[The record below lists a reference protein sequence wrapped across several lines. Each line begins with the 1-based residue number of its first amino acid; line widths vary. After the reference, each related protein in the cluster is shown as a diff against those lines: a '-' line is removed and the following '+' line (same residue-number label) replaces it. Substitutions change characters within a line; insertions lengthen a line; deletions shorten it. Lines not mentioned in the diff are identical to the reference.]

1 MTAFPEAHRPSVAS
15 THRPVVLLHAG
26 SAGNWMWEPQL
37 AAVRDRLALTPHL
50 PGFGPRVDEEWPG
63 LAAAADDVA
72 RRIRDLGAEGAV
84 DVVGVSLGGVL
95 ALHLAAR
102 HPQLAAS
109 VLTSG
114 TAVLPVIGVA
124 RTASALQL
132 LLWNR
137 RALWRAQASSLGLS
151 PEGVGRFVEHGLSVR
166 RATARAMLDEIWAG
180 AMPEGLE
187 GYRGRMLLVAG
198 ESDPPVMAQSLDA
211 LLEVAPH
218 AETRTAPGMRHIWNL
233 DHAKR
238 FNAMLRDWLRG
249 GVDHWLLEPTHVL
262 L

>member
-15 THRPVVLLHAG
+15 AHRPVVMLHAG
-26 SAGNWMWEPQL
+26 SAANWMWEPQL
-37 AAVRDRLALTPHL
+37 PAVRDRLALTPHL
-50 PGFGPRVDEEWPG
+50 PGFGERVDEDWPG
-63 LAAAADDVA
+63 VAGAADDA
-72 RRIRDLGAEGAV
+72 AGRIRDLGADGAV
-84 DVVGVSLGGVL
+84 DVVGLSLGGVV

-102 HPQLAAS
+102 HPQLVAS

-114 TAVLPVIGVA
+114 TAVLPVLGAA
-124 RTASALQL
+124 RASSTFQL
-132 LLWNR
+132 MLWNR
-137 RALWRAQASSLGLS
+137 RVLWRAQASSLGLP
-151 PEGVGRFVEHGLSVR
+151 PEAIERYVKHGLSVR
-166 RATARAMLDEIWAG
+166 RTTARALLEEIWAG

-187 GYRGRMLLVAG
+187 QYRGRMLLLAG
-198 ESDPPVMAQSLDA
+198 ELDPPVMAESLEA
-211 LLEVAPH
+211 LQDVVPH

-233 DHAKR
+233 DHEKR